1 MHLAHKLPVALDMF
15 DDLKRYDIVER
26 GVSKTYGRHL
36 HLPKLG
42 IGGQRDLESTALV
55 DSYKVL
61 GSGRYHI
68 DAVAHAGANLQHM
81 AMDALFSLVVGQ
93 NRTLKDKVVR
103 SVACRYS
110 LGCVQ

>member
-1 MHLAHKLPVALDMF
+1 MHLAHKIPVALDVF
-15 DDLKRYDIVER
+15 DDLKRYDVVER

-42 IGGQRDLESTALV
+42 IGGQRDLESMTLV
-55 DSYKVL
+55 DGYKAL
-61 GSGRYHI
+61 SSGCYHI
-68 DAVAHAGANLQHM
+68 DAVAHAGANLQHV
-81 AMDALFSLVVGQ
+81 AMYALFSLVVGQ
-93 NRTLKDKVVR
+93 NRTLKDKVIR